1 MRKIIED
8 AIERYELTEEQTQ
21 YLDKELD
28 FERENFNSIELRPQT
43 LNSKGEQ
50 IYQAWLM
57 HDDESDVLH
66 ICYL

>member
-28 FERENFNSIELRPQT
+28 FERENFNSIELRPYE
-43 LNSKGEQ
+43 LNIKGEQ
-50 IYQAWLM
+50 IYQALLI
-57 HDDESDVLH
+57 DDESDGALH